1 LIRIDEYKL
10 INVNMRKDKKEAIW
24 VTPNVHKK
32 LKVLAA
38 ISDEPIG
45 DIASKVIDEY
55 IKKNKEL
62 IDSFLD
68 D

>member
-1 LIRIDEYKL
+1 
-10 INVNMRKDKKEAIW
+10 MRKDKKEAIW

-38 ISDEPIG
+38 ISDENVG

>member
-1 LIRIDEYKL
+1 
-10 INVNMRKDKKEAIW
+10 
-24 VTPNVHKK
+24 
-32 LKVLAA
+32 VLAA
-38 ISDEPIG
+38 ISDEHVG